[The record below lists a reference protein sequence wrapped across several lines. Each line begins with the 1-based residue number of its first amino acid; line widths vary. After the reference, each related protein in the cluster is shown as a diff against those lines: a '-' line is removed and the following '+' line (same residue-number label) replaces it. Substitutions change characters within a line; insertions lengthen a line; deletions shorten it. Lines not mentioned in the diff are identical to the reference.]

1 MMLAHCQP
9 CPTPAPSMHPHQL
22 NEKHPKAH
30 TSVANV
36 GKAGRKAQNHGQRVL
51 ACGIETVAEVLWTG
65 WQPGRENTK
74 KLSLKNVLPRA
85 VKLTYRVPSSLVFST
100 LYPQPIILNSGTS
113 YTLPIIFRPLEKREY
128 EERLEFESVEG
139 RFCVVLRAT
148 LPTHKLHLPGTLTF
162 GHCAT
167 FHNQEVHFDMHNRSE
182 LETSF
187 GWEVPPPF
195 SMNPA
200 QGVLSPNASLRIT
213 ASVHATEAGPYYAM
227 ATCHYGEAPSSSSVV
242 ELQAIAKYPRL
253 VVSAG
258 DTDPQHRQYD
268 SQQVLNFGDVEAG
281 ATSEKWL
288 HIQNLS
294 SVKASF
300 QVEITTPNP
309 QTRNLFGC
317 RIQQGWVNPQGSARV
332 PVRFSPVTVGCCTT
346 QYLHVVM
353 AGNLPKCIVKLT
365 GNCQGPSVT
374 MSETLL
380 VFDRML
386 VGEVGVRTLE
396 LRNSS
401 AVPAIYQ
408 FALDTESSVFGL
420 ERVCGQLPPHATV
433 QLRVTFTPQQPI
445 NYYRRVACLV
455 HHQAPVH
462 VELLGAGSTV
472 ETTPAVLRREHVQ
485 RCHTNARRGLTL
497 QSPPTLLSMLH
508 NKKLCLD
515 PTDGSLIPCQEEVE
529 KQDPTTVAPSNA
541 VFDHRVDGRFELC
554 WDEALPPTHVSLSA
568 SMLDFSAFV
577 RDGEKA
583 AALALSLRNHTHGT
597 VCVVWTASAGGEF
610 HVEPAEC
617 EVPPLKTI
625 ALRVTF
631 RPRRRNTL
639 HYAELEACAFY
650 KSMKDFRLVEEP
662 TMCLPWCLTLAVSTH
677 TFQPGQQPFPP
688 TCNLSSAHVEFPAV
702 TAGKSTHTTALLT
715 NTGDTPIF
723 FSLPVGA
730 CPASG
735 KPNPGTSTLGQPS
748 LAQGK
753 GESRAQ
759 ERLQGAIGSKEP
771 EGVGLV
777 VRPSQGLVPPGG
789 KQVVLLRASS
799 SAPGLYCQVL
809 PILLNYCGQYTKNM
823 EVSWLVDRPQVR
835 LQGNGRLFFK
845 PTCIGTMSQC
855 SHTIDNCCQLPLCFQ
870 WNVTGSGTLSVSP
883 AHGIIQPNESVSQV
897 WSFSPLEDKKYVLK
911 PSLLVWLASSQHW
924 GQLDPVQSHQQG
936 DKEETSSSKTRLSLR
951 VIGEG
956 AIGNIRA
963 MESDVNLGVVVVG
976 TAALGHLTLVNDSNC
991 DLSFTLSVEQ
1001 HELQACGPD
1010 KVMMTQTTAL
1020 ELNEYES
1027 IIPARC
1033 SKQVQAMARPTC
1045 SGRYH
1050 WTVSYQLVTQHA
1062 GLALGVREL
1071 CRVTAEGARPIL
1083 SVLNVRG
1090 SGSAA
1095 GLSKM
1100 QLWTMM
1106 NLWQLNF
1113 YLDLEPPYE
1122 DAPDSGRPRV
1132 VLPCRTPPP
1141 LQFDL
1146 GSASAGA
1153 EPSVIHLLLQNPG
1166 LVEAH
1171 WAVVF
1176 PNENSLEL
1184 EVWAEHMDLDAR
1196 ELRIARLQRDQ
1207 TFTVFPRGGQL
1218 QPGAKQIVTV
1228 TYRHEFPASDWLMVV
1243 FRVTHGRS
1251 IPLNLVGVTVPS
1263 DLHYIHY
1270 PSHQHTLLPVALRCQ
1285 TPPIQVFDLYNGGA
1299 MPVSFLVQ
1307 QDSLRVVCDESYS
1320 HSVLECLTPEGN
1332 IAPGE
1337 TAHTLWLFCPLEAKT
1352 YTVDVPIHVLH
1363 GESSLVTFRGVGFD
1377 EEQTDNTHL
1386 NWVNSL
1392 TQLLPSAAPF
1402 PHLPLQL
1409 SHLSV
1414 EQLSFGEL
1422 PVYSKSTRI
1431 LFLSNTSKDRAVF
1444 FIWRHPS
1451 HVDTE
1456 VLNLEPKEG
1465 TLHPGGSVLCKLTLR
1480 ALGQPIL
1487 YDLDLVCEVIDMME
1501 FQAFTSQQA
1510 KMDAEYKRQEVEF
1523 TITEHDLLPPA
1534 APTST
1539 ASQAP
1544 EKLAN
1549 HQSPVLSGS
1558 SKHLNKYKALP
1569 PIGAEE
1575 NGENSGTRS
1584 QRRQRRSYRKER
1596 EEITQPELPR
1606 PQLLHLGVSI
1616 RTHSIQSFE
1625 AQFSQLMPAVHI
1637 SRISDSGGCLR
1648 HPAAKDEGCHM
1659 KDGAKCHINDD
1670 MRAFSPLTDEQ
1681 RELLPLVL
1689 SNLLKSLMDDKS
1701 FHQALAHLEK
1711 EPVSFY
1717 RQFSIRDETQQR
1729 IAQEHTDVS
1738 SEENISG
1745 MDATE
1750 ICPSSAN
1757 PELTASAPVNGNNWN
1772 KYEMESNVFVSR
1784 EKITLQQPYEKEVL
1798 WKDQLKRLPELR
1810 NLLELVLENTLAN
1823 IVTEASNGEVI
1834 LTSRPRF
1841 IALPPPPPSALPSL
1855 SQHMILASTERHTQ
1869 TPRSGKGASISSKE
1883 LQSISPAGS
1892 KLTQHSLNTAD

>member
-1 MMLAHCQP
+1 
-9 CPTPAPSMHPHQL
+9 
-22 NEKHPKAH
+22 
-30 TSVANV
+30 
-36 GKAGRKAQNHGQRVL
+36 
-51 ACGIETVAEVLWTG
+51 
-65 WQPGRENTK
+65 
-74 KLSLKNVLPRA
+74 
-85 VKLTYRVPSSLVFST
+85 RVPSSLVFST

-148 LPTHKLHLPGTLTF
+148 LPTHKLHLPGSLTF

-195 SMNPA
+195 SMEPA

-227 ATCHYGEAPSSSSVV
+227 ATCRYGEALSSSSVV
-242 ELQAIAKYPRL
+242 ELQAIAQYPRL

-258 DTDPQHRQYD
+258 DTDTQHRQYD
-268 SQQVLNFGDVEAG
+268 SQQVLNFGNVEAG
-281 ATSEKWL
+281 AISEKWL

-309 QTRNLFGC
+309 QRRNLFGC

-365 GNCQGPSVT
+365 GSCQGPSVT

-380 VFDRML
+380 VFDRLL

-401 AVPAIYQ
+401 AVPAIFQ

-420 ERVCGQLPPHATV
+420 ERVCGELPPHATV

-455 HHQAPVH
+455 HQQAPVH

-472 ETTPAVLRREHVQ
+472 ETTPAVLRGEHVQ

-497 QSPPTLLSMLH
+497 QSPATLLSMLH

-515 PTDGSLIPCQEEVE
+515 PTDGSLIPCQQIHTMTLQEEVE
-529 KQDPTTVAPSNA
+529 KQEPTTVAPSNT
-541 VFDHRVDGRFELC
+541 VFEHRVD
-554 WDEALPPTHVSLSA
+554 DEALPPTHVSLSA

-583 AALALSLRNHTHGT
+583 AALALSLRNHTHGA

-688 TCNLSSAHVEFPAV
+688 TCNLSTAHVEFPAV
-702 TAGKSTHTTALLT
+702 TAGKSTHTTAVLT
-715 NTGDTPIF
+715 NTGDTPMF
-723 FSLPVGA
+723 FSLP
-730 CPASG
+730 
-735 KPNPGTSTLGQPS
+735 
-748 LAQGK
+748 
-753 GESRAQ
+753 
-759 ERLQGAIGSKEP
+759 P

-823 EVSWLVDRPQVR
+823 EVSWLVDRPQVQ
-835 LQGNGRLFFK
+835 LEGNGRLFFK
-845 PTCIGTMSQC
+845 PTCIGTMSQR
-855 SHTIDNCCQLPLCFQ
+855 SHTIHNCCQLPLCFQ

-911 PSLLVWLASSQHW
+911 PSLLVWLASN
-924 GQLDPVQSHQQG
+924 
-936 DKEETSSSKTRLSLR
+936 KEETSSSKTRLSLR

-1001 HELQACGPD
+1001 HQLQACNPD
-1010 KVMMTQTTAL
+1010 KAAL

-1050 WTVSYQLVTQHA
+1050 WTVSYRLVTRH
-1062 GLALGVREL
+1062 GSPLEPYDDGVSKL
-1071 CRVTAEGARPIL
+1071 CRVTAEGAHPTL

-1122 DAPDSGRPRV
+1122 DAPDSGRQRV

-1285 TPPIQVFDLYNGGA
+1285 TPPIQQVFDLYNGGA
-1299 MPVSFLVQ
+1299 MPVSILVQ

-1337 TAHTLWLFCPLEAKT
+1337 TAHTLWLFSPLEAKT

-1377 EEQTDNTHL
+1377 EQQTDNTHL
-1386 NWVNSL
+1386 NWVHSL

-1431 LFLSNTSKDRAVF
+1431 VFLSNTSKDRAVF
-1444 FIWRHPS
+1444 FIWRNPA

-1456 VLNLEPKEG
+1456 QVLNLDPKEG
-1465 TLHPGGSVLCKLTLR
+1465 MLHPGGSVLCKLTLR

-1510 KMDAEYKRQEVEF
+1510 ERDAEHKRQEVEF
-1523 TITEHDLLPPA
+1523 TITEHDLLPH
-1534 APTST
+1534 PTST
-1539 ASQAP
+1539 ASQ
-1544 EKLAN
+1544 
-1549 HQSPVLSGS
+1549 
-1558 SKHLNKYKALP
+1558 HLNKYKALP

-1596 EEITQPELPR
+1596 EEITQPELPK

-1637 SRISDSGGCLR
+1637 SSYLS
-1648 HPAAKDEGCHM
+1648 KDEGCHM

-1670 MRAFSPLTDEQ
+1670 VRAFSPLTDEQ
-1681 RELLPLVL
+1681 RELLPQVL

-1711 EPVSFY
+1711 EPVPFY
-1717 RQFSIRDETQQR
+1717 RQFSIRDETQQQ
-1729 IAQEHTDVS
+1729 IAQEHTLQLFSILNITMQYNLVS
-1738 SEENISG
+1738 LRVHSLFIN
-1745 MDATE
+1745 DRDQ
-1750 ICPSSAN
+1750 N
-1757 PELTASAPVNGNNWN
+1757 DNNWN
-1772 KYEMESNVFVSR
+1772 KYEMESNVFVRR

-1798 WKDQLKRLPELR
+1798 WKDQLKRTWALENHILSGPHNFQSHCQVDRSPLTLSKIQYWDLNGSGERLPELS

-1834 LTSRPRF
+1834 LTSHPRF
-1841 IALPPPPPSALPSL
+1841 IALPP
-1855 SQHMILASTERHTQ
+1855 
-1869 TPRSGKGASISSKE
+1869 
-1883 LQSISPAGS
+1883 
-1892 KLTQHSLNTAD
+1892 

>member
-1 MMLAHCQP
+1 MARVNGGVVYSAKMPDSRDAARRVASNSRRKVPCYPPPTMLAHCQP

-227 ATCHYGEAPSSSSVV
+227 ATCRYGEAPSSSSVV

-365 GNCQGPSVT
+365 GSCQGPSVT

-420 ERVCGQLPPHATV
+420 ERVCGELPPHATV

-472 ETTPAVLRREHVQ
+472 ETTPAVLRGEHIQ

-529 KQDPTTVAPSNA
+529 KQEPTTVAPSNA

-597 VCVVWTASAGGEF
+597 VCVVWTASADGEF

-650 KSMKDFRLVEEP
+650 KVGASMKDFRLVEEP

-688 TCNLSSAHVEFPAV
+688 TCNLSSAHEFPAV

-723 FSLPVGA
+723 FSLP
-730 CPASG
+730 
-735 KPNPGTSTLGQPS
+735 
-748 LAQGK
+748 
-753 GESRAQ
+753 
-759 ERLQGAIGSKEP
+759 GAIGSKEP

-823 EVSWLVDRPQVR
+823 EVSWLVDRPQVQ

-956 AIGNIRA
+956 AMGNIRA

-1001 HELQACGPD
+1001 HELQASSPD
-1010 KVMMTQTTAL
+1010 KVMMTHTTAL

-1045 SGRYH
+1045 SRRYH
-1050 WTVSYQLVTQHA
+1050 WTVSYQLVTQHGNTS
-1062 GLALGVREL
+1062 GLALGVRKL
-1071 CRVTAEGARPIL
+1071 CRVTAEGARPTL

-1132 VLPCRTPPP
+1132 ILPCCTPPP

-1171 WAVVF
+1171 W
-1176 PNENSLEL
+1176 
-1184 EVWAEHMDLDAR
+1184 
-1196 ELRIARLQRDQ
+1196 
-1207 TFTVFPRGGQL
+1207 
-1218 QPGAKQIVTV
+1218 
-1228 TYRHEFPASDWLMVV
+1228 HEFPASDWLMVV

-1402 PHLPLQL
+1402 PHLPLQVRTMA
-1409 SHLSV
+1409 STAAES
-1414 EQLSFGEL
+1414 QLSFGEL

-1465 TLHPGGSVLCKLTLR
+1465 TLDPGGSVLCKLTLR

-1510 KMDAEYKRQEVEF
+1510 KRDAEHKRQEVEF

-1539 ASQAP
+1539 ASQVTS
-1544 EKLAN
+1544 L
-1549 HQSPVLSGS
+1549 
-1558 SKHLNKYKALP
+1558 
-1569 PIGAEE
+1569 
-1575 NGENSGTRS
+1575 
-1584 QRRQRRSYRKER
+1584 SYRKER

-1637 SRISDSGGCLR
+1637 SSGGCLR
-1648 HPAAKDEGCHM
+1648 HPAAKDM

-1670 MRAFSPLTDEQ
+1670 VHAFSPLTDEQ

-1750 ICPSSAN
+1750 ICPPSAN
-1757 PELTASAPVNGNNWN
+1757 PELTASAPVVKNCNITSFPNSCFKWQT
-1772 KYEMESNVFVSR
+1772 R
-1784 EKITLQQPYEKEVL
+1784 EKITLLQPYEKEVL

-1855 SQHMILASTERHTQ
+1855 SQHMILSSTERHTQ
-1869 TPRSGKGASISSKE
+1869 TPRSGKGASLSSKE